1 MQDLLRIIS
10 KAMEECNLEWSPPTE
25 PVWNRLDEWYLQP
38 SRCHESSPQTPA
50 LFFPKVHNVAS
61 KMWHA
66 PYSARA
72 HIFSSALLTVV
83 DGVNLHGYSKLSQ
96 IEEAIAAQLCP
107 SALPKVK
114 SATVHPIKSPAT
126 PQLISL
132 GKRMWQQTR
141 QLHPSIQ

>member
-10 KAMEECNLEWSPPTE
+10 KAMEERNLEWSPPTE

-72 HIFSSALLTVV
+72 HISSSALLTVV

-107 SALPKVK
+107 SALPKV
-114 SATVHPIKSPAT
+114 
-126 PQLISL
+126 